1 MNRTHTRRQ
10 IDVNKPLIKV
20 ESADEFFNKEN
31 EEGESVLGNE
41 KISAGGEFKK
51 KSTSTAETLPDA
63 SIPIPA
69 PKKQEIII
77 PVTKTVEEALKAIP
91 EFEEILHKK
100 RKFQT
105 HYVRVSYIHP
115 QPNPNIYE
123 PSDKDLQFLKELN
136 EKVPKS
142 SKGSNEITSAN
153 FAKTFEIWEMATDKN
168 SVISLTEAQTKVDS
182 IYPAAVKDVV
192 PKIYEVKLL
201 LNFFDSTV

>member
-41 KISAGGEFKK
+41 KIAAGELKK
-51 KSTSTAETLPDA
+51 KNTLPEAIPDA

-77 PVTKTVEEALKAIP
+77 PVTKTVEELKASEI
-91 EFEEILHKK
+91 EETIIKK
-100 RKFQT
+100 RKLQS

-115 QPNPNIYE
+115 QPNPNVYE

-142 SKGSNEITSAN
+142 SKGSNEITYAN
-153 FAKTFEIWEMATDKN
+153 FAKTFETWEIATDKN
-168 SVISLTEAQTKVDS
+168 NVIGLTDAQAKVDS
-182 IYPAAVKDVV
+182 MYPSAVKGDVV

-201 LNFFDSTV
+201 LNFFGSTD